1 MNSVDIFLSTKCN
14 VPNVTSIA
22 RIEAWALGPDVE
34 RFRYTSFSDEV
45 FTTTTLLRITDAE
58 GATGIG
64 AYDSDTFGM
73 WDHAPIET
81 LRPLLP
87 RLLGADAEDRDRVYA
102 LVSEDDTSP
111 FPPAVRSTID
121 TALWDLASRRRGV
134 PLREMLARG
143 PTATSLPGYASVP
156 LLDDEAAY
164 EAALAGFVESGYG
177 AVKLHAWGI
186 PDRDA
191 ALLHTLRTAFPELV
205 LMFDAEGR
213 YDLEG
218 ARQVAVACD
227 AVGARWFEAPLTDF
241 DLAGYR
247 QLRDEFASLP
257 ILPAGD
263 AFWQPE
269 LLANVLRLEPFSAV
283 RFDVSF
289 VGGPTP
295 AVRLIRAAEH
305 AQLDVELI
313 SYGHTVI
320 QAADLQVALA
330 FGRTSYFEQAVP
342 VEPFEHGVTD
352 VLRTSSDGLVH
363 APDGPGLGIGVD
375 ESAVDAIAFERL
387 VIGG

>member
-1 MNSVDIFLSTKCN
+1 MSQ
-14 VPNVTSIA
+14 IA
-22 RIEAWALGPDVE
+22 RAEAWALGPDVE

-45 FTTTTLLRITDAE
+45 FTTTTLVRLTDAD
-58 GATGIG
+58 GVTGIG

-73 WDHAPIET
+73 WDHAPLET

-87 RLLGADAEDRDRVYA
+87 RLLGREAEDRDGAYA
-102 LVSEDDTSP
+102 LVSEDNTSP

-121 TALWDLASRRRGV
+121 TALWDLASRRRAV
-134 PLREMLARG
+134 PLRELLAGG

-156 LLDDEAAY
+156 LFDDEDAY
-164 EAALAGFVESGYG
+164 RAKLGEFVESGYT
-177 AVKLHAWGI
+177 AVKLHAWGV

-191 ALLHTLRTAFPELV
+191 SLIYTLRQSFPDLV

-218 ARQVAVACD
+218 ARTVAAACV

-241 DLAGYR
+241 DLVGYR
-247 QLRDEFASLP
+247 TLRADFPSLP

-263 AFWQPE
+263 AFWQPD
-269 LLANVLRLEPFSAV
+269 LLATLLTLDPFSAV

-289 VGGPTP
+289 VGGPT
-295 AVRLIRAAEH
+295 ASVRLFRAAE
-305 AQLDVELI
+305 QKGLDVELI

-330 FGRTSYFEQAVP
+330 FGRTTYFEQAVP

-352 VLRTSSDGLVH
+352 VLRTGRDGLVQ
-363 APDGPGLGIGVD
+363 APAGPGLGIGLD
-375 ESAVDAIAFERL
+375 EAVLDEIAFARL
-387 VIGG
+387 VVGS

>member
-1 MNSVDIFLSTKCN
+1 MQD
-14 VPNVTSIA
+14 
-22 RIEAWALGPDVE
+22 R
-34 RFRYTSFSDEV
+34 
-45 FTTTTLLRITDAE
+45 
-58 GATGIG
+58 
-64 AYDSDTFGM
+64 
-73 WDHAPIET
+73 APIET

-87 RLLGADAEDRDRVYA
+87 RLLGRDAEDRDGAYA
-102 LVSEDDTSP
+102 VVSEDDTSP

-134 PLREMLARG
+134 PLREMLAGG

-156 LLDDEAAY
+156 LLDDEEAY
-164 EAALAGFVESGYG
+164 RNALAGFVESGYG
-177 AVKLHAWGI
+177 AVKLHAWGV
-186 PDRDA
+186 PERDA
-191 ALLHTLRTAFPELV
+191 ALVHALRSAFPGLV

-213 YDLEG
+213 YDRDG
-218 ARQVAVACD
+218 ARQVAAACVD
-227 AVGARWFEAPLTDF
+227 IGARWFEAPLPDF
-241 DLAGYR
+241 DLVGYR
-247 QLRDEFASLP
+247 QLRDEFPSLP

-263 AFWQPE
+263 AIWQPD

-295 AVRLIRAAEH
+295 AVRLIRVAEEVG
-305 AQLDVELI
+305 LDVELI

-352 VLRTSSDGLVH
+352 VLRTGSDGLVH
-363 APDGPGLGIGVD
+363 APGGPGLGIGVD
-375 ESAVDAIAFERL
+375 EAAIDAIAFERF
-387 VIGG
+387 VIGD